1 MKTTTKL
8 EHLCNLRET
17 IRTYLEYR
25 YVLSYF
31 NDFMLDNIRKASFQ
45 LMNFYEETEITPI
58 LALIDEKRHEESIT
72 SINGLIEAIEQE
84 LEVF

>member
-1 MKTTTKL
+1 
-8 EHLCNLRET
+8 
-17 IRTYLEYR
+17 
-25 YVLSYF
+25 
-31 NDFMLDNIRKASFQ
+31 MLDNIRKASFQ